1 MLARLKSHLD
11 SILLELGYVPRSQ
24 FNALVKSNKELNEYY
39 DKFVLQTQ
47 DVYES
52 NKTLNDTVSKYQEAL
67 NKAQESISLLTN
79 ELAQSSASRG
89 PIQNPN
95 LSNVSWP
102 RLKKILERKDI
113 QELKESSKL
122 VQDPRNEEAKNQ
134 RFIKT

>member
-1 MLARLKSHLD
+1 MLAWLKSHLD